1 MFSFSSNI
9 VVNCVTNLNLSVNL
23 DVSQNYSKSVSTSL
37 TVKSDVG
44 WRRPV
49 QLRFKY
55 GYEPKNSPIL
65 IRFGDGGI
73 NPPVPV
79 DNTIGIECGL
89 IWLPPFDQ
97 QVELIISESSF
108 DFETQSNTKWGS
120 SFNDGVLISNTWQ
133 SWYSHEIIKSMSW
146 FINDETRIN
155 YALNWVTPKD
165 HLKPTSVNWINGD
178 ELADDTLI
186 NWIDVGSIYLNK
198 SVNWVDGVAS
208 EIISEFSYS
217 GIAVTA
223 GYDVKWGFS
232 PPKWVCSTNYRPPA
246 VGLIKIRFSE
256 PFNNTTSPT
265 LLRFTASPE
274 YCYYDDGGGS
284 LNPFP
289 DLPDFDFRIPIEPQI
304 KRVYLMQPELTCVR
318 VSDNLPIVITSVSIG
333 DKRGQHTKSVGIE
346 FSSRIDAERAA
357 NELLL
362 ISINGYDFYAIA
374 EQPVRRELF
383 GSATYSTSGRSRV
396 AELSTPWS
404 ADIDYTN
411 NVSRSFG
418 GLLSDLLANSGW
430 TVDISDITDFN
441 IPTGAFSIMSK
452 SRIEAV
458 SEAARMI
465 SCMTLVDDVN
475 KVIKI
480 LPLFPVSPWAMS
492 GAMNDVNI
500 HDAVIIDYNSN
511 QQLQVL
517 NDAVWVRGEQHGI
530 SAKVKRAGTA
540 GNNAMVDFSSPL
552 IVDTQAARL
561 AGTSLIASTGNKEL
575 ITINLPIMHDLPPL
589 TKGMLVGVTYRTEI
603 FKATLDSVNITAS
616 MGNDGLDVNQQIQL
630 IRHLE

>member
-1 MFSFSSNI
+1 MIDIRFIKPWSYATSPITIRF
-9 VVNCVTNLNLSVNL
+9 VDDEPFTGVT
-23 DVSQNYSKSVSTSL
+23 
-37 TVKSDVG
+37 
-44 WRRPV
+44 
-49 QLRFKY
+49 LRFDK
-55 GYEPKNSPIL
+55 PWVDRTSPIV
-65 IRFGDGGI
+65 IRFGDTPVE
-73 NPPVPV
+73 PPVPV

-97 QVELIISESSF
+97 QVELLISESSF
-108 DFETQSNTKWGS
+108 NFEIQSNNKWGS
-120 SFNDGVLISNTWQ
+120 SFNDGVLVSSNWQ
-133 SWYSHEIIKSMSW
+133 SWYSHTIIKSMGW
-146 FINDETRIN
+146 FINYETRIN
-155 YALNWVTPKD
+155 YALNWITPND
-165 HLKPTSVNWINGD
+165 YLKPISVNWINGD
-178 ELADDTLI
+178 DISDDVLVK
-186 NWIDVGSIYLNK
+186 WLDVDAIMIVK
-198 SVNWVDGVAS
+198 SLKHWGGVVS
-208 EIISEFSYS
+208 EIIVDVSYS
-217 GIAVTA
+217 GTPVTS

-256 PFNNTTSPT
+256 PFNNIISPIS
-265 LLRFTASPE
+265 LRFTASPE
-274 YCYYDDGGGS
+274 YCYYDDDDGS

-289 DLPDFDFRIPIEPQI
+289 DLPDLDFRIPIEPQI

-404 ADIDYTN
+404 VDIDYTN

-441 IPTGAFSIMSK
+441 IPAGAFSIMSK

-475 KVIKI
+475 KVIKV

-492 GAMNDVNI
+492 GVINDVNI
-500 HDAVIIDYNSN
+500 HDSVIIDYNSN

-540 GNNAMVDFSSPL
+540 GSNAMVDFSSPL